1 MIGGVILLVLA
12 GLPVTFAL
20 GFVGIAT
27 LFGYAGTAGLYL
39 AVLQIWGL
47 FESFIYVAIP
57 LFVMMGAVLARSG
70 VADDLFQTI
79 YKLAGRL
86 NGGLAMGTVLI
97 CTLFAAMEG
106 TTAAAT
112 LTMGLIALPAMLK
125 RGYSKELA
133 TGCIQAGG
141 ALGFLIPP
149 SILMILYCSLVNV
162 SVGKMF
168 VGGVFP
174 GIMLAFMFIVYIG
187 VRSAL
192 QPGLAPPIPP
202 EERVGLRG
210 KVVSL
215 KSVILPVLLIMSVM
229 GSLFAGITTPTEA
242 AAIGCAGAF
251 ITAMVKRS
259 FSWSLVKD
267 SVHTTVRLVGI
278 VAWIIVSA
286 YIFNIAFSYI
296 GGKALISSWVTGLD
310 VAPMVVI
317 VIIQL
322 SLFLMGTFLDDVAI
336 MFLTVP
342 IYVPVIQSLGFSSLW
357 FGVLLM
363 VNLQMAYLTPP
374 FGGQLFI
381 MKAIA
386 PKEVTMAHIYRSVI
400 PFVIIQGIAVVII
413 MFFPQIVL
421 WLPTKLFG

>member
-1 MIGGVILLVLA
+1 
-12 GLPVTFAL
+12 
-20 GFVGIAT
+20 
-27 LFGYAGTAGLYL
+27 
-39 AVLQIWGL
+39 
-47 FESFIYVAIP
+47 
-57 LFVMMGAVLARSG
+57 
-70 VADDLFQTI
+70 
-79 YKLAGRL
+79 
-86 NGGLAMGTVLI
+86 
-97 CTLFAAMEG
+97 
-106 TTAAAT
+106 
-112 LTMGLIALPAMLK
+112 
-125 RGYSKELA
+125 
-133 TGCIQAGG
+133 
-141 ALGFLIPP
+141 
-149 SILMILYCSLVNV
+149 MILYCSLVNV

-215 KSVILPVLLIMSVM
+215 KSVILPVLLIMGVM

-296 GGKALISSWVTGLD
+296 GGRDLVSSWVTGLD
-310 VAPMVVI
+310 VAPLVVI
-317 VIIQL
+317 LIMQL
-322 SLFLMGTFLDDVAI
+322 SLFLMGMILDDVAI

-342 IYVPVIQSLGFSSLW
+342 IFLPVVAGLGFSPLW